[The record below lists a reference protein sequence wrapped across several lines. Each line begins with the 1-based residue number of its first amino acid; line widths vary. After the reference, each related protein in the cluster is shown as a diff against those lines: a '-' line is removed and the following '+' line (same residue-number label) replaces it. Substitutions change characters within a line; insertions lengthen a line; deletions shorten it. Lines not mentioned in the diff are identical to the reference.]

1 MARTKRKINPIQ
13 PAPAPELTNQRV
25 YQTGGYIRLSVEDSG
40 RADADTIDTQK
51 TLVREFIEAQPDLE
65 LYSLFCDNGRTG
77 TNFDRPAFEAL
88 MDAVRSG
95 KIDCIVVKDL
105 SRFGRNYLETGNYLE
120 RIFPYLGVRFIAI
133 NDNFDTLTAE
143 RSSDGYIVPLKN
155 IMNAVYSKDIS
166 RKICSAL
173 SVKQKNGEFIGSWAP
188 YGYKKCADDYHRL
201 EPDAETAPVVRQIF
215 QMRCAGAGYQMIVRS
230 LIRERIPSPS
240 QYHYLKGDTKAER
253 CATAKWHVPMVQ
265 KILQNEMYLGHM
277 VQGRRRSVFG
287 ETRGERVVPADEW
300 IVVRNTHEALIDEQ
314 TFQTVQQMAEQCR
327 TAHKK
332 CVGQYEHLG
341 TIPNLFLGLLFCADC
356 KRPMMRRKETFRGTR
371 LHYTYVCRSHIE
383 DPDSC
388 PTGGFRE
395 TDLKAVVW
403 TAIQHEIA
411 LTEDLA
417 AALAQQYDNS
427 SDAASRKQ
435 AEDREITAAIRAQQR
450 ASMLYDSLY
459 QNYVDKLM
467 TEQEYTEMKRKYR
480 ADMERAKAR
489 LAELEQ
495 RKQDRR
501 SQTTQ
506 NIWLATYSR
515 FRDETELTEEMTH
528 ALLERVE
535 IGAGRQISVTLR
547 YQDEYRALV
556 EFLNAEGQVRPE

>member
-1 MARTKRKINPIQ
+1 MARTKRKINPIK
-13 PAPAPELTNQRV
+13 PAPAPELPKQRV
-25 YQTGGYIRLSVEDSG
+25 YLTGGYIRLSVEDSG
-40 RADADTIDTQK
+40 RADADTIETQK
-51 TLVREFIEAQPDLE
+51 TLVREFIEAQPDLQ
-65 LYSLFCDNGRTG
+65 LCSLFCDNGRTG

-88 MDAVRSG
+88 MDAVRAG

-155 IMNAVYSKDIS
+155 IMNAVYSKDIF

-173 SVKQKNGEFIGSWAP
+173 SVKQQNGEFIGSWAP

-230 LIRERIPSPS
+230 LIREGIPSPS

-253 CATAKWHVPMVQ
+253 CANAKWHVPMVQ

-314 TFQTVQQMAEQCR
+314 TFQTVQQLAVQCR
-327 TAHKK
+327 TAHKEHA
-332 CVGQYEHLG
+332 GQYEHLG
-341 TIPNLFLGLLFCADC
+341 TIPNLFLGLIFCAGC
-356 KRPMMRRKETFRGTR
+356 KRPMMRRKETFRGKR

-395 TDLKAVVW
+395 ADLKAVVW
-403 TAIQHEIA
+403 AAIQHEIS
-411 LTEDLA
+411 LTEDLSK
-417 AALAQQYDNS
+417 LAQQYDNS
-427 SDAASRKQ
+427 SDAASQKQ
-435 AEDREITAAIRAQQR
+435 AENREITAAIRAQQR

-467 TEQEYTEMKRKYR
+467 TEREYADMKRKYR

-495 RKQDRR
+495 RKQGRR

-506 NIWLATYSR
+506 NIWLTTYSR

-528 ALLERVE
+528 ALIECVE
-535 IGAGRQISVTLR
+535 IGAGKQISVTLR
-547 YQDEYRALV
+547 YRDEYRALAA
-556 EFLNAEGQVRPE
+556 LLITEGQVQPG

>member
-1 MARTKRKINPIQ
+1 MANGKYYMTPYYRISHEDNGFS
-13 PAPAPELTNQRV
+13 PEGKKESNSIRNQR
-25 YQTGGYIRLSVEDSG
+25 RLVEAYVRGRPEIILTEERVDDGFSG
-40 RADADTIDTQK
+40 LD
-51 TLVREFIEAQPDLE
+51 
-65 LYSLFCDNGRTG
+65 
-77 TNFDRPAFEAL
+77 FDRPAFQQMIKEIKA
-88 MDAVRSG
+88 G
-95 KIDCIVVKDL
+95 KTDGVIVKDL

-173 SVKQKNGEFIGSWAP
+173 SVKQNNGEFIGSWAP

-230 LIRERIPSPS
+230 LIREGMPSPS

-327 TAHKK
+327 AAHKK
-332 CVGQYEHLG
+332 CVGQYEYLG
-341 TIPNLFLGLLFCADC
+341 TIPNLFLGWLFCADC
-356 KRPMMRRKETFRGTR
+356 TRPMMRRKETFRGTR

-435 AEDREITAAIRAQQR
+435 AEDREITAAIWAQQR

-501 SQTTQ
+501 SQTVQ
-506 NIWLATYSR
+506 NIWLTTYSR

-547 YQDEYRALV
+547 YQDEYHALA

>member
-13 PAPAPELTNQRV
+13 PAPAPELPNQRV

-40 RADADTIDTQK
+40 RTDIDTIETQK
-51 TLVREFIEAQPDLE
+51 TLVREFIEAQPDLQ
-65 LYSLFCDNGRTG
+65 LCSLFCDNGRTG

-230 LIRERIPSPS
+230 LIREGIPSPS

-417 AALAQQYDNS
+417 ALAQQYDNS

>member
-13 PAPAPELTNQRV
+13 PAPAPELPNQRV

-40 RADADTIDTQK
+40 RTDIDTIETQK
-51 TLVREFIEAQPDLE
+51 TLVREFIETQPDLQFC
-65 LYSLFCDNGRTG
+65 SLFCDNGRTG

-88 MDAVRSG
+88 MDAVRAG

-230 LIRERIPSPS
+230 LIREGIPSPS

-327 TAHKK
+327 TSHKK
-332 CVGQYEHLG
+332 CVGQYEYLG

-417 AALAQQYDNS
+417 ALAQQYDDS
-427 SDAASRKQ
+427 SDAARRKQ

-547 YQDEYRALV
+547 YQDEYHALA

>member
-1 MARTKRKINPIQ
+1 MNAAHAPIFDF
-13 PAPAPELTNQRV
+13 LVHIILVR
-25 YQTGGYIRLSVEDSG
+25 RS
-40 RADADTIDTQK
+40 K
-51 TLVREFIEAQPDLE
+51 TLIF
-65 LYSLFCDNGRTG
+65 LYFQKLRYLTSA
-77 TNFDRPAFEAL
+77 FDRPAFEAL
-88 MDAVRSG
+88 MEAVRAG

-201 EPDAETAPVVRQIF
+201 EPDVETAPVVRQIF
-215 QMRCAGAGYQMIVRS
+215 QMRCAGTGYQMIVRS
-230 LIRERIPSPS
+230 LIREGIPSPS

-253 CATAKWHVPMVQ
+253 CANAKWHVPMVQ

-327 TAHKK
+327 TAHKAH
-332 CVGQYEHLG
+332 VGQYEYLG
-341 TIPNLFLGLLFCADC
+341 TIPNLFPGLIFCAGC
-356 KRPMMRRKETFRGTR
+356 KRPMMRRKETFRGKR

-388 PTGGFRE
+388 PTGSFSE

-411 LTEDLA
+411 LTEDL

-480 ADMERAKAR
+480 ADMDRAKAR

-506 NIWLATYSR
+506 NIWLTTYSR

-535 IGAGRQISVTLR
+535 IGVGRQISVTLR
-547 YQDEYRALV
+547 YQDEYRALA

>member
-13 PAPAPELTNQRV
+13 PAPAPELPNQRV

-40 RADADTIDTQK
+40 RADADTVETQK
-51 TLVREFIEAQPDLE
+51 TLVREFIEAQPDLQ
-65 LYSLFCDNGRTG
+65 LCSLFCDNGRTG

-105 SRFGRNYLETGNYLE
+105 SRFGRNYLETGNYPE

-230 LIRERIPSPS
+230 LIREGIPSPS

-341 TIPNLFLGLLFCADC
+341 TIPNLFLGLIFCAGC

-467 TEQEYTEMKRKYR
+467 TEQEYIEMKRKYQ

-501 SQTTQ
+501 SQTVQ
-506 NIWLATYSR
+506 NIWLTTYSR

-556 EFLNAEGQVRPE
+556 EFLNAEG

>member
-1 MARTKRKINPIQ
+1 MLH
-13 PAPAPELTNQRV
+13 E
-25 YQTGGYIRLSVEDSG
+25 VEAG
-40 RADADTIDTQK
+40 NVATVIT
-51 TLVREFIEAQPDLE
+51 
-65 LYSLFCDNGRTG
+65 
-77 TNFDRPAFEAL
+77 
-88 MDAVRSG
+88 
-95 KIDCIVVKDL
+95 KDL
-105 SRFGRNYLETGNYLE
+105 SRLGRNYLKTGELIE
-120 RIFPYLGVRFIAI
+120 IVFPEYEVRYIAI
-133 NDNFDTLTAE
+133 NDGVDTAREDNEFT
-143 RSSDGYIVPLKN
+143 PLRN
-155 IMNAVYSKDIS
+155 WFNAVYSKDIS

-230 LIRERIPSPS
+230 LIREGIPSPS

-327 TAHKK
+327 TSHKK
-332 CVGQYEHLG
+332 CVGQYEYLG

-417 AALAQQYDNS
+417 ALAQQYDDS
-427 SDAASRKQ
+427 SDAARRKQ

-547 YQDEYRALV
+547 YQDEYHALA